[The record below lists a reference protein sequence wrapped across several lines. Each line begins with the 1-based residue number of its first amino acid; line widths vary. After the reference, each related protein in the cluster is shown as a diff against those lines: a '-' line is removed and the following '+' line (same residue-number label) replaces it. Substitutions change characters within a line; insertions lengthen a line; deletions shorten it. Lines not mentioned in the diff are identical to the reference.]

1 MLGRFMHFLF
11 AVLFLAVSLGLVLIT
26 IGWTTPLE
34 LLTAAYNVS
43 QVRIAF
49 GVTGGIMIIVALYVF
64 LLSIFWHPA
73 QHAAI
78 KISSL
83 GDINI
88 SFRAI
93 ENMIQQVAQS
103 IRGVRHIEPII
114 RSTSKGVYVYLKAVI
129 GPEINIPDA
138 SKALQDK
145 VKEVLESYAGLKVV
159 EIQITVVDINHEER
173 LRVH

>member
-11 AVLFLAVSLGLVLIT
+11 AVLFLTVSLGLVLIS

-49 GVTGGIMIIVALYVF
+49 GMTGGFMMIVALYIF
-64 LLSIFWHPA
+64 LLSIFRHPS

-78 KISSL
+78 EISPQ
-83 GDINI
+83 GDIDI
-88 SFRAI
+88 SFKAI
-93 ENMIQQVAQS
+93 ENIIQQVAQS
-103 IRGVRHIEPII
+103 IRGVRNIKPII
-114 RSTSKGVYVYLKAVI
+114 RSNGKGVYVYLKAVI
-129 GPEINIPDA
+129 GPEINIPEA

-145 VKEVLESYAGLKVV
+145 VRDVLQSSAGLKIV
-159 EIQITVVDINHEER
+159 EIRITVVEINHEER
-173 LRVH
+173 MRVH